1 MAAGATSGSPLQR
14 LTLAL
19 IGALQ
24 GLAIWLL
31 TDYWPESGRSRAWL
45 LGLLF
50 FIVVQGLIVHFAW
63 TGRDQ
68 RRLWTLASAAALP
81 FALIAWWVG
90 LQLPSPA
97 EQELLGR
104 GDELRVYTWITA
116 TSLSL
121 YIAMPFLQ
129 IVQRNG
135 RFEFPYPALCEH
147 AWSNQH
153 IGLLA
158 SGFVAVL
165 WLLLGL
171 WAALF
176 RLLDI
181 EFFSE
186 LFAKPV
192 VIATVTGAA
201 SGFGLALG
209 RERERVISNMRGIT
223 LAMLRSLLPL
233 VAGVALLFLAALAS
247 GGLDLLWS
255 TRRPAFLLLSWS
267 ALLLVMINAA
277 WGDGREPPAAAW
289 FRRLTEAG
297 IVAMLLFVCI
307 AGYGLAVR
315 IQHYSLTPPRIYG
328 AVAATIL
335 GLHAIGYLWARLD
348 RHGPWLGRLPA
359 VNLGLAP
366 LVVAVALLLHTP
378 PFDPLRISARAQAER
393 LIDGRVSAAEFDFY
407 YMYHSLGRSGAEWL
421 ARLMALENHPE
432 ATAIRRGIAAARET
446 PTAPALSRRPGVGD
460 FDLYPAGHEW
470 PPGLAAAI
478 RELPLMPNFSGGRR
492 QRGLIIAT
500 EIDRAAP
507 GPEYI
512 VFSGGNPRTGFAL
525 RRAGSG
531 WEWFADYQAAGV
543 QNIAQL
549 REALDAGGI
558 ATAAPRYPSLAIGPL
573 RFDPIDPP
581 CDGNCA
587 NDRLRHPSAAEHP
600 E

>member
-1 MAAGATSGSPLQR
+1 
-14 LTLAL
+14 
-19 IGALQ
+19 
-24 GLAIWLL
+24 
-31 TDYWPESGRSRAWL
+31 
-45 LGLLF
+45 
-50 FIVVQGLIVHFAW
+50 
-63 TGRDQ
+63 

-129 IVQRNG
+129 IFQCRG
-135 RFEFPYPALCEH
+135 RFEFPYPALCER

-181 EFFSE
+181 DFFSE

-192 VIATVTGAA
+192 FIATVTGAA

-209 RERERVISNMRGIT
+209 RERERVIASMRGIT

-247 GGLDLLWS
+247 GGLALLWS
-255 TRRPAFLLLSWS
+255 TRSPASLLLSWS

-277 WGDGREPPAAAW
+277 WGDGREPPTAAW

-315 IQHYSLTPPRIYG
+315 IQHYSLTPPRLYG

-366 LVVAVALLLHTP
+366 LVVAVAMLLHTP

-407 YMYHSLGRSGAEWL
+407 YMYHDLGRAGAEWL
-421 ARLMALENHPE
+421 AKLAALESHPE
-432 ATAIRRGIAAARET
+432 AAAIRRGIAAARET
-446 PTAPALSRRPGVGD
+446 PTAPALSRRPVVGD
-460 FDLYPAGHEW
+460 FDLYPASHEW

-478 RELPLMPNFSGGRR
+478 RELPLMPNFGGGRR
-492 QRGLIIAT
+492 QRGLVIAT
-500 EIDRAAP
+500 EIDPAAP
-507 GPEYI
+507 GPEYV

-531 WEWFADYQAAGV
+531 WEWFADYQAPAVEDIG
-543 QNIAQL
+543 QL
-549 REALDAGGI
+549 REALDAAGI
-558 ATAAPRYPSLAIGPL
+558 ATAAPRYPGLAIGPF
-573 RFDPIDPP
+573 RFDPVAPP
-581 CDGNCA
+581 CRGDCQSEGLLNSDTA
-587 NDRLRHPSAAEHP
+587 GPTE
-600 E
+600 